1 MNEWIRPPK
10 LRTAEETEEGDRHA
24 TWMELFF
31 DLVFVAAVGR
41 LAHVLGE
48 HVGWAGV
55 GAYVVLFVPVWWSW
69 IGATF
74 YADRFDTDDLADR
87 VLTLAQMAAAV
98 AMAVNVDHALDSSG
112 AAFALSYA
120 AFRVILVVQYLIAAR
135 HAPEARALSRRWAV
149 GFAIAAVLWAASALV
164 PAPLR
169 YWLWGAGIL
178 VDLLTPV
185 TAGRIHKDVPT
196 DTTHLPER
204 FGLFIIIV
212 LGESIVN
219 VVATLDRKVWG
230 VPAAA
235 SAFLALVV
243 AFSLWWIYFANLDG
257 AAVRAARREGRTR
270 LYQVWLYTHFPLAA
284 ALAAAGVAVGHL
296 LGIPPGGELEAA
308 DRWLLCG
315 SVALCVAA
323 IGVLDLVYTS
333 AGSSRSSKT
342 QAAWRIGGAV
352 FVIGVG
358 ILGDEMHPVEVM
370 AFLAIIGILQVIT
383 DPPRHREEI
392 GDADKDDGPDPD
404 GEDGNDDD
412 DDDDDDDD
420 GQRKQAS
427 DKDGE
432 REESSDDDE
441 DPDPDQEE
449 RSDGDGKRKKS
460 SDGDESKRDQS
471 SDSNKSDRENPK
483 EGVGR

>member
-10 LRTAEETEEGDRHA
+10 LRTAEETEDGERHA

-41 LAHVLGE
+41 LAHVLGGN
-48 HVGWAGV
+48 VGWGGV

-112 AAFALSYA
+112 ASFALSYA
-120 AFRVILVVQYLIAAR
+120 AFRVILVVQYLITAR

-169 YWLWGAGIL
+169 WWLWGAGLL

-230 VPAAA
+230 LPAAA

-296 LGIPPGGELEAA
+296 LGIPPNGELAAA

-315 SVALCVAA
+315 AVALCVAA

-333 AGSSRSSKT
+333 AGSTRSSKT
-342 QAAWRIGGAV
+342 QGAWRIGGAL
-352 FVIGVG
+352 FVVGVG
-358 ILGDEMHPVEVM
+358 VLGGEMRPVEVM
-370 AFLAIIGILQVIT
+370 ALLAVVGILQVIT

-392 GDADKDDGPDPD
+392 GDS
-404 GEDGNDDD
+404 
-412 DDDDDDDD
+412 DDDD
-420 GQRKQAS
+420 GPAPGGEDDDDNGKRKHSRDDQEEDS
-427 DKDGE
+427 DADRNEDSGGDKGKRGKSSEDDEDKRGEPSDGNE
-432 REESSDDDE
+432 GKRDDSSDDE
-441 DPDPDQEE
+441 DG
-449 RSDGDGKRKKS
+449 RA
-460 SDGDESKRDQS
+460 
-471 SDSNKSDRENPK
+471 NPK

>member
-1 MNEWIRPPK
+1 MNEWIRPPR
-10 LRTAEETEEGDRHA
+10 LRTAEETEDGERHA

-48 HVGWAGV
+48 HVGWGGV

-87 VLTLAQMAAAV
+87 VLTLAQMGAAV
-98 AMAVNVDHALDSSG
+98 AMAVNVDHALDTSG
-112 AAFALSYA
+112 AAFALAYA

-135 HAPEARALSRRWAV
+135 HAPDARALAQRWAA

-169 YWLWGAGIL
+169 WWLWGAGMA

-219 VVATLDRKVWG
+219 VVNTLDRKVWG
-230 VPAAA
+230 LPAAA

-257 AAVRAARREGRTR
+257 AAVRAARRHGRTR

-296 LGIPPGGELEAA
+296 LAIPPGGELEAA

-315 SVALCVAA
+315 SVAVCVAA

-342 QAAWRIGGAV
+342 QGAWRIGGAV
-352 FVIGVG
+352 FVIAVGV
-358 ILGDEMHPVEVM
+358 LGDEMRPVEVM
-370 AFLAIIGILQVIT
+370 AFLAIVGILQVIT

-392 GDADKDDGPDPD
+392 GDSDEDDGPAPNR
-404 GEDGNDDD
+404 EDDD
-412 DDDDDDDD
+412 DA
-420 GQRKQAS
+420 GAEK
-427 DKDGE
+427 
-432 REESSDDDE
+432 REKPSDDDE
-441 DPDPDQEE
+441 REEESGNEDKRKQE
-449 RSDGDGKRKKS
+449 GDGNE
-460 SDGDESKRDQS
+460 D
-471 SDSNKSDRENPK
+471 DRGKTK
-483 EGVGR
+483 ERRAR

>member
-48 HVGWAGV
+48 HVGWGGV

-87 VLTLAQMAAAV
+87 VLTLAQMGAAV
-98 AMAVNVDHALDSSG
+98 AMAVNVDHALDTSG

-120 AFRVILVVQYLIAAR
+120 AFRVILVVQYLFAAR
-135 HAPEARALSRRWAV
+135 HAPEARALAQRWAV
-149 GFAIAAVLWAASALV
+149 GFAIAAALWAASALV

-169 YWLWGAGIL
+169 WWLWGAGMA

-230 VPAAA
+230 IPAAA

-296 LGIPPGGELEAA
+296 LAIRPGGELETA

-342 QAAWRIGGAV
+342 QGAWRIGGAV
-352 FVIGVG
+352 FVLAVGV
-358 ILGDEMHPVEVM
+358 LGDEMRPVEVM
-370 AFLAIIGILQVIT
+370 AFLAIVGILQVIT

-392 GDADKDDGPDPD
+392 GDSDEDDGPNPD
-404 GEDGNDDD
+404 HEDEEDEDDSGEGK
-412 DDDDDDDD
+412 
-420 GQRKQAS
+420 RKQAS
-427 DKDGE
+427 DDNDGK
-432 REESSDDDE
+432 ESSEGDE
-441 DPDPDQEE
+441 DDRE
-449 RSDGDGKRKKS
+449 
-460 SDGDESKRDQS
+460 QS
-471 SDSNKSDRENPK
+471 SDSNDGNRKKPK

>member
-1 MNEWIRPPK
+1 MNEWIRAPR

-55 GAYVVLFVPVWWSW
+55 GAYVVLFVPIWWSW

-120 AFRVILVVQYLIAAR
+120 AFRVILVVQYLVAAR
-135 HAPEARALSRRWAV
+135 HAPEARALSRRWAM

-169 YWLWGAGIL
+169 FWLWGAGLL

-185 TAGRIHKDVPT
+185 TAGRLHKDVPT

-230 VPAAA
+230 LPAAA

-296 LGIPPGGELEAA
+296 LAIRPGGELEAA

-315 SVALCVAA
+315 SVAVCVAA

-333 AGSSRSSKT
+333 AGSSRSSRT

-352 FVIGVG
+352 FAVAVGV
-358 ILGDEMHPVEVM
+358 LGDEMRPVEVM
-370 AFLAIIGILQVIT
+370 ALLAIVGILQVIT

-392 GDADKDDGPDPD
+392 GDSDEDDGPDPNH
-404 GEDGNDDD
+404 EDGDDD
-412 DDDDDDDD
+412 DE
-420 GQRKQAS
+420 GRGKQAG
-427 DKDGE
+427 DKDGKRQE
-432 REESSDDDE
+432 SSDDDKGNREESSDDDK
-441 DPDPDQEE
+441 
-449 RSDGDGKRKKS
+449 GDRKES
-460 SDGDESKRDQS
+460 SDDD
-471 SDSNKSDRENPK
+471 SDRANPK

>member
-1 MNEWIRPPK
+1 M
-10 LRTAEETEEGDRHA
+10 G
-24 TWMELFF
+24 
-31 DLVFVAAVGR
+31 
-41 LAHVLGE
+41 
-48 HVGWAGV
+48 
-55 GAYVVLFVPVWWSW
+55 
-69 IGATF
+69 
-74 YADRFDTDDLADR
+74 
-87 VLTLAQMAAAV
+87 AAV
-98 AMAVNVDHALDSSG
+98 AMAVNVDHAFDTSG
-112 AAFALSYA
+112 AAFALAYA
-120 AFRVILVVQYLIAAR
+120 AFRVILVVQYLLAAR
-135 HAPEARALSRRWAV
+135 HAPEARALARRWAV
-149 GFAIAAVLWAASALV
+149 GFAIAALLWAASALV

-169 YWLWGAGIL
+169 WWLWGAGMA

-230 VPAAA
+230 LPAAA

-257 AAVRAARREGRTR
+257 AAVRAARRHGRTR

-296 LGIPPGGELEAA
+296 LAIPPGGELEAA

-315 SVALCVAA
+315 SVAVCVAA

-342 QAAWRIGGAV
+342 QGAWRIGGAV
-352 FVIGVG
+352 FAVAVG
-358 ILGDEMHPVEVM
+358 ALGDEMRPVEVM
-370 AFLAIIGILQVIT
+370 ALLAIVGILQVIT

-392 GDADKDDGPDPD
+392 GDADKDDGPAPD
-404 GEDGNDDD
+404 REDGDDNDAGKREKASGDD
-412 DDDDDDDD
+412 
-420 GQRKQAS
+420 
-427 DKDGE
+427 E
-432 REESSDDDE
+432 REEE
-441 DPDPDQEE
+441 
-449 RSDGDGKRKKS
+449 G
-460 SDGDESKRDQS
+460 DGDEDERKQEGDGNADDRANEKES
-471 SDSNKSDRENPK
+471 SAQ
-483 EGVGR
+483 